1 MDSSFSPLKVCSIYN
16 MPIILLKL
24 TYPLIFLYFYA
35 KITLMQQEIRNNI
48 KNLRKN
54 LDSATANSLSNIII
68 DNVLGLKEIKQNDT
82 FMVYNSLKTEVQTDR
97 LITALKSQ
105 NKTVAYPITVG
116 DDMVA
121 GVPCGSNGYK
131 KSSLG
136 VIEPLEYT
144 VLDSPSVVIVPLVA
158 CDKNLNRIGMGKGY
172 YDRYLSGKSAIKIGI
187 CYDFQ
192 VVDKIIPNKTDIP
205 LDIIITEKQILRSKS
220 YENFSNR
227 Q

>member
-1 MDSSFSPLKVCSIYN
+1 

-35 KITLMQQEIRNNI
+35 KITLMQQDIRNNI

-68 DNVLGLKEIKQNDT
+68 DKVLDLKEIKQNDT

-121 GVPCGSNGYK
+121 GVPCGNGYK

-136 VIEPLEYT
+136 VLEPLEYT
-144 VLDSPSVVIVPLVA
+144 ILDNPSVVIVPLVA

-172 YDRYLSGKSAIKIGI
+172 YDRYLGGKSAIKIGI

-205 LDIIITEKQILRSKS
+205 LDIIVTGTQILRS
-220 YENFSNR
+220 
-227 Q
+227 

>member
-1 MDSSFSPLKVCSIYN
+1 

-48 KNLRKN
+48 KNLRKS

-68 DNVLGLKEIKQNDT
+68 KKVLGLKEIKQNDT

-121 GVPCGSNGYK
+121 GVPCGNDYK

-144 VLDSPSVVIVPLVA
+144 ILENPSVVIVPLVA

-192 VVDKIIPNKTDIP
+192 VVDKIIPTKTDIP
-205 LDIIITEKQILRSKS
+205 LDIIVTEKQILRS
-220 YENFSNR
+220 
-227 Q
+227 